1 MKVTESYHDL
11 CEEIDILEVR
21 IKDLENEYTFLY
33 KACFN
38 GDRKPIMGLHMI
50 TERMREIC
58 DKVELCSTVL
68 RSKEQTLRTIELR
81 ISRLESIDYKV
92 SHLRDIKGMTLPEIA
107 SELGYS
113 YDWIKKI
120 SARNK
125 RMEECTK
132 STLTD

>member
-21 IKDLENEYTFLY
+21 INDLENEYTFLY
-33 KACFN
+33 NACFN

-58 DKVELCSTVL
+58 DKVELYSSIL
-68 RSKEQTLRTIELR
+68 RGKEQTLKAIEQR
-81 ISRLESIDYKV
+81 ISRLDSIDYKV
-92 SHLRDIKGMTLPEIA
+92 THMRDIRGMTLPEIA
-107 SELGYS
+107 VELGYS

-132 STLTD
+132 STLTY